1 MAQIQDDQVYIISA
15 TRTPIG
21 KFLGGLSSLSA
32 TDLGGI
38 AVREAVRRAG
48 VPGEQVDEVMM
59 GNVLQAGVG
68 QAPARQ
74 AAIKG
79 GVPDTVPALTVN
91 MVCGSGLRAVM
102 LASDQIRSGQA
113 QLLVA
118 GGMESMSNAPFL
130 LPQARTGLRLGNGK
144 LIDAMV
150 NDGLW
155 CSFENWHRGSAAEH
169 IAREF
174 KISRQ
179 AQDEYSVGS
188 QRKAVAAIDAGKFKD
203 EIVTVEI
210 PQRKGDPLKVD
221 TDEGPRRDST
231 MEALAKLAPA
241 FEKEGT
247 VTAGNAPSVNDGASA
262 LVVASGAK
270 VKELGLRP
278 IARITGYASGAVA
291 PKEIFYAPVI
301 AVRRLM
307 EKTGKKIHDYEL
319 IEANEAFAAQALV
332 DGNELGWDWNRVNV
346 NGGAIALGHPIG
358 ASGARVLTTLLYALK
373 DRGKHQG
380 MATLCLGGGN
390 AVALSVE
397 MV

>member
-79 GVPDTVPALTVN
+79 GVPDTEPALTVN

-155 CSFENWHRGSAAEH
+155 CSFENWHMGSAAEH

>member
-15 TRTPIG
+15 TRTPVG

-38 AVREAVRRAG
+38 AVKEAVRRAG
-48 VPGEQVDEVMM
+48 VPGEQVDEVLM

-79 GVPDTVPALTVN
+79 GLPDATPAMTVN

-102 LASDQIRSGQA
+102 IAASEIRAGEA
-113 QLLVA
+113 KLIVA

-144 LIDAMV
+144 IIDAMV
-150 NDGLW
+150 HDGLW
-155 CSFENWHRGSAAEH
+155 CSFQDWHMGSAAEH

-174 KISRQ
+174 KVSRQ
-179 AQDEYSVGS
+179 AQDEFAMGS
-188 QRKAVAAIDAGKFKD
+188 QQKAVAAMDAGKFKG
-203 EIVTVEI
+203 EIVAVEI
-210 PQRKGDPLKVD
+210 PQRKGDPLKMD
-221 TDEGPRRDST
+221 TDEGPRRDT
-231 MEALAKLAPA
+231 TLEALAGLRPA
-241 FEKEGT
+241 FEKDGT

-262 LVVASGAK
+262 LVVASGTK
-270 VKELGLRP
+270 VKELGLR
-278 IARITGYASGAVA
+278 ALAQITGYASGGVA

-301 AVRRLM
+301 AVRKLM
-307 EKTGKKIHDYEL
+307 EKTGKKIGDYEL

-358 ASGARVLTTLLYALK
+358 ASGSRVLTTLLYAMR
-373 DRGKHQG
+373 DRGKQHG
-380 MATLCLGGGN
+380 MATLCL
-390 AVALSVE
+390 
-397 MV
+397 